1 MYVDRGASIG
11 DRKSFEARD
20 QTMRCVSAGG
30 LLLAA
35 LASPLMSPLSGAEAS
50 ALRPR
55 ARGVPASS
63 EFVFAKH
70 TPTSRITLSLVE
82 LRAFQNSRRSPDVGS
97 VGSNVDAYG
106 VDSELNGVKLMVEK
120 NTGFALPMKS
130 VDPKSPCDRDP
141 CAKELS
147 PIERKIREA
156 EDQVAMLAKVRK
168 TEAETLQHRIRR
180 EQEKTDAAVEK
191 QLETQED
198 LSEEEAKLR
207 KLKRE
212 VEEARLALKK
222 RNELLVDPNKFTD
235 GCAPGFRV
243 YFTGEAKERMT
254 FDDKKV
260 LGKALKDRHCMEKD
274 LLCKCDMA
282 AKQTAKSSLGK
293 VNAGVDCECFQG
305 LAKEIRDA
313 EELSSAAEDA
323 AEEQN
328 SAEQQV

>member
-1 MYVDRGASIG
+1 
-11 DRKSFEARD
+11 
-20 QTMRCVSAGG
+20 MRCVSAGSI
-30 LLLAA
+30 LFAA
-35 LASPLMSPLSGAEAS
+35 LASPLTSPLCGGEATR
-50 ALRPR
+50 LRPR
-55 ARGVPASS
+55 DVRGIAAFEEAVSQG
-63 EFVFAKH
+63 H
-70 TPTSRITLSLVE
+70 LPTSRVTLSLLE
-82 LRAFQNSRRSPDVGS
+82 IKRSQNSRSPDASS

-120 NTGFALPMKS
+120 NTGFALPMKA

-141 CAKELS
+141 CAKEIS

-156 EDQVAMLAKVRK
+156 EEQVAMLAKVRK

-198 LSEEEAKLR
+198 LSEDEAKLR

-212 VEEARLALKK
+212 VEEAKLALKK

-243 YFTGEAKERMT
+243 YFTGQAKERMT

-260 LGKALKDRHCMEKD
+260 LGKALKDRHCMDRD

-282 AKQTAKSSLGK
+282 AKQTAKSSLGD

-305 LAKEIRDA
+305 LAKEIREA
-313 EELSSAAEDA
+313 EELSGIAEEA
-323 AEEQN
+323 AEEQT
-328 SAEQQV
+328 SADAHQQ